1 MNRAAQRGMTA
12 IEVAVSFA
20 IVGSVAAVAVPA
32 FVRELRSSK
41 LVEPVD
47 GIKRIAEGA
56 TAYAK
61 AHDVPHAYPATAP
74 LTPAVPPR
82 GAREVDPAGAWDTPS
97 WTALGFRAAPDGV
110 AHAFSFGFDSTLAAP
125 GSAGA
130 STFVAHAHGD
140 LDGDGTTSTFEVR
153 GHDAAETG
161 PVIEPGMFVD
171 HEVE

>member
-1 MNRAAQRGMTA
+1 MTA
-12 IEVAVSFA
+12 IELAVSFA
-20 IVGSVAAVAVPA
+20 ILGSLAAVAVPA

-47 GIKRIAEGA
+47 GLKQIAEGA

-61 AHDVPHAYPATAP
+61 GHDVPHAYPASAP
-74 LTPAVPPR
+74 LTPAAPPR
-82 GAREVDPAGAWDTPS
+82 KDPAVDPPGAWDTPT
-97 WTALGFRAAPDGV
+97 WTALGFRAAPEDV
-110 AHAFSFGFDSTLAAP
+110 AHSFAFGFDSTLAAP

-130 STFVAHAHGD
+130 SSFVAHAHGD

-153 GHDAAETG
+153 GHDAPESG
-161 PVIEPGMFVD
+161 PTIDPGMFVD